1 MTVTDP
7 TTMAA
12 TMEPQ
17 PAVAGRRSRQ
27 RTATGRFNYARSR
40 AVAMTELR
48 QFATSKDHWIPM
60 VFLGV
65 LFFVFIPGVL
75 LASIASL
82 GESATVQS
90 IAETIDA
97 MPGQAGDAVAGMG
110 PQARASYILSVVL
123 FAPVSVVVPL
133 TISSAIGAAT
143 IVGEREKGT
152 GEFLAH
158 SPAGVRELFVGKL
171 IASFIPGYTT
181 ALVGFGM
188 YSLMVNLIAGPAV
201 GRWFFPTSTWLVL
214 IGLTIPAFLMIGL
227 AIVVRVSARVSSTA
241 AAQQIAGIIS
251 IPLIGLAYS
260 QANGSISGG
269 ITPSLITAAIAW
281 VVAAFTMWR
290 GVRSVK
296 RSRLLTVLDD
306 G

>member
-1 MTVTDP
+1 MTAVDAGAP
-7 TTMAA
+7 QADQVARAA
-12 TMEPQ
+12 QRPDRRGRFNVARAR
-17 PAVAGRRSRQ
+17 AVAG
-27 RTATGRFNYARSR
+27 
-40 AVAMTELR
+40 VELR

-60 VFLGV
+60 VFLGG

-75 LASIASL
+75 LASIASM
-82 GESATVQS
+82 GESATMQS
-90 IAETIDA
+90 IAGTIDA
-97 MPGQAGDAVAGMG
+97 LPGQASEAVAGMG
-110 PQARASYILSVVL
+110 PQARASYLLAVVL

-171 IASFIPGYTT
+171 VASFIPGYAT
-181 ALVGFGM
+181 ALVGFGL
-188 YSLMVNLIAGPAV
+188 YSLVVNLIAGPAV

-251 IPLIGLAYS
+251 IPLIALAYT
-260 QANGSISGG
+260 QANSSISGG
-269 ITPSLITAAIAW
+269 LTFSLVTAAIAW
-281 VVAAFTMWR
+281 AVAAFTTWR

-296 RSRLLTVLDD
+296 RSRLLTILDD

>member
-1 MTVTDP
+1 MTTVDAG
-7 TTMAA
+7 AA
-12 TMEPQ
+12 LRAKSG
-17 PAVAGRRSRQ
+17 PAPA
-27 RTATGRFNYARSR
+27 ARSGGFNFAR
-40 AVAMTELR
+40 SKAVAMTELR

-60 VFLGV
+60 VFLGI

-75 LASIASL
+75 LGSIASL

-90 IAETIDA
+90 IAETVDA
-97 MPGQAGDAVAGMG
+97 MPGQASQAVAGMG
-110 PQARASYILSVVL
+110 PQARASYILAVVL

-171 IASFIPGYTT
+171 VASFVPGYTT
-181 ALVGFGM
+181 ALVGFGL

-201 GRWFFPTSTWLVL
+201 GRWFFPTTTWLVL

-269 ITPSLITAAIAW
+269 IRPALITAAIAW
-281 VVAAFTMWR
+281 AVAAFTTWR
-290 GVRSVK
+290 GVLSVK